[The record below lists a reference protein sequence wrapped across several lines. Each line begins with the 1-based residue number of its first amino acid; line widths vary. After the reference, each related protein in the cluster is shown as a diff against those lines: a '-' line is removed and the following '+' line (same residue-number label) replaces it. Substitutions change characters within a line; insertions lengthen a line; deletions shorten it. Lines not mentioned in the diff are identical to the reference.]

1 MLITTLVAI
10 ASIAQAGTEQ
20 PRDPQPAQPTAPS
33 SQQATT
39 DQTSRGSEVVCE
51 NRALTGQRLQRRIC
65 QTRDQWQSQASEK
78 RKEGE
83 EIVGRANIPS
93 FPPGTL

>member
-10 ASIAQAGTEQ
+10 ASIAQAGAEQ
-20 PRDPQPAQPTAPS
+20 PRDPQPAQPTAPA
-33 SQQATT
+33 QQAAPAP
-39 DQTSRGSEVVCE
+39 TSRGREVVCE
-51 NRALTGQRLQRRIC
+51 SRALTGQRLQRRIC
-65 QTRDQWQSQASEK
+65 QTRDQWQAQATEK

>member
-1 MLITTLVAI
+1 MLITTLAAI
-10 ASIAQAGTEQ
+10 ASIAQAGVEQ
-20 PRDPQPAQPTAPS
+20 PRDPQPTQPAAPS
-33 SQQATT
+33 EQAAPERTA
-39 DQTSRGSEVVCE
+39 RGSEVVCE

-65 QTRDQWQSQASEK
+65 QTRDQWQAQATEK